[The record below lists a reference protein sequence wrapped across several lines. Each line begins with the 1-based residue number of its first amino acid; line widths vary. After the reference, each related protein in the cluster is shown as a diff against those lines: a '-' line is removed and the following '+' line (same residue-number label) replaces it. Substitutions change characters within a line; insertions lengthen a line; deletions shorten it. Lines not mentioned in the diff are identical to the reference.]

1 MEIIFDKAATRRY
14 QAWGDKAGLASDLL
28 VLPQG
33 SPPGHYD
40 LRVGAASIDRIAS
53 DFTRYPG
60 YLRRHAVVR
69 GHSAFACSAPFKR
82 TALGHRGSVF
92 EFDGTKALQ
101 CTLQTP
107 SAFALNIIHRPGT
120 RVTDELLDLPSS
132 GFSCAA
138 PLTGGLRI
146 ELFFLLASC
155 AQVRIEG
162 QEQPFELIE
171 HDAMFLLLSA
181 SEPTPAVRFA
191 SLVAG
196 QVYHATITLSSF
208 AQYINYSNYG
218 APHDSQTP
226 ASVQYP

>member
-1 MEIIFDKAATRRY
+1 MEIIFDKAATRRF
-14 QAWGDKAGLASDLL
+14 QSWGDNAGLASDLL
-28 VLPQG
+28 VVPQG

-40 LRVGAASIDRIAS
+40 LRVGAASIDKIAS

-60 YLRRHAVVR
+60 YLRRHAVLR
-69 GHSAFACSAPFKR
+69 GRSAFACSAPFRR

-92 EFDGTKALQ
+92 EFDGSEALQ

-146 ELFFLLASC
+146 ELFFLLACS

-162 QEQPFELIE
+162 REQPVELVE

-181 SEPTPAVRFA
+181 SEPTPAVRFV
-191 SLVAG
+191 SPVAG
-196 QVYHATITLSSF
+196 QLYHATITLSSLVEH
-208 AQYINYSNYG
+208 INYSHFG
-218 APHDSQTP
+218 APHDSQAP